1 MAEKEKKNFKDL
13 NHWVGMGRLGSDP
26 IYTQK
31 GDKKVAKFTL
41 AVNNGTED
49 PDWLDIV
56 CFAGTAEFANN
67 FLEKGVRVVVEG
79 RIATSSYEKDGV
91 KRKSVNIVARNISF
105 AESKRSVEGS
115 AEVEAEN
122 TGAESNEDSKKVE
135 EDFSI
140 PEEFI
145 PTDDDTPF
153 K

>member
-1 MAEKEKKNFKDL
+1 MADEKKNYKEL

-31 GDKKVAKFTL
+31 GDMKVAKFTL
-41 AVNNGTED
+41 AVNNGTDE

-56 CFAGTAEFANN
+56 CFGGTAEFANN
-67 FLEKGVRVVVEG
+67 FLEKGVKVVVEG
-79 RIATSSYEKDGV
+79 RIATSGYEKDGV

-105 AESKRSVEGS
+105 AESKRSIEGS

-122 TGAESNEDSKKVE
+122 SGAEAEEEAKKVE

-140 PEEFI
+140 PDEFI